1 MGISEFSLLHKIVD
15 DRQVAKMHILQLSF
29 YEDLTRKLLKH

>member
-1 MGISEFSLLHKIVD
+1 MGILKFSSLHKIVD
-15 DRQVAKMHILQLSF
+15 DRQVAKIHILQLSF